1 MNDKNQT
8 ERVVRHIEAMGISRM
23 APSEISPGV
32 IARMTTDLPVLKV
45 VADLVK
51 DATGT
56 DPLRCIKLV
65 KGLLWV
71 MAFVAVIV
79 AIAAVNMFFG
89 LIGTD
94 NEAKAILAL
103 SIVPVPVVLGLILFA
118 AKTHVWRRFRNV
130 LDVLSGGHFVNLV
143 GYSDLTKVHSR
154 ATNLLTKAAI
164 QVAQAEANHNDLES
178 LSSANELTDKQDAFL
193 KMYDALSIVPGL
205 GFEEHYLNQAR
216 DDLKNKK

>member
-1 MNDKNQT
+1 MKDKNQT
-8 ERVVRHIEAMGISRM
+8 ERVVRHIEAMGISRT

-71 MAFVAVIV
+71 IAFVAVIV
-79 AIAAVNMFFG
+79 LIAAANMLFG
-89 LIGTD
+89 WIGTD
-94 NEAKAILAL
+94 NEAKVILTL

-118 AKTHVWRRFRNV
+118 AKTHVWRKFRNV
-130 LDVLSGGHFVNLV
+130 LDVLSGGFFVDLV
-143 GYSDLTKVHSR
+143 GYSDLTKVHGR
-154 ATNLLTKAAI
+154 ATNLLTRAAI
-164 QVAQAEANHNDLES
+164 QVAQAEANHEDS
-178 LSSANELTDKQDAFL
+178 QTLSSKNELTDRQDAFL

-205 GFEEHYLNQAR
+205 GLEESYLNRAR
-216 DDLKNKK
+216 EDLKKKK